1 MIEQKRRLLGQS
13 MIEYVII
20 VALIAVAGI
29 AIYGLFG
36 DTVRGQMGA
45 TNAELGG
52 DAGTASNAEPN
63 TTDASSSRSPTDLA
77 KGTKQ

>member
-1 MIEQKRRLLGQS
+1 MIEQKRRQLGQS

-36 DTVRGQMGA
+36 DTVRGQMGVA
-45 TNAELGG
+45 TEELGSHT
-52 DAGTASNAEPN
+52 GTASDADAN
-63 TTDASSSRSPTDLA
+63 TTDASSSSRLTDLA
-77 KGTKQ
+77 KGTQQ

>member
-1 MIEQKRRLLGQS
+1 MIEQKRRPLGQS

-36 DTVRGQMGA
+36 DTVRGQMGV
-45 TNAELGG
+45 TTEELGG
-52 DAGTASNAEPN
+52 HTGTASNADPN
-63 TTDASSSRSPTDLA
+63 TTDAASSRSSTDLA

>member
-36 DTVRGQMGA
+36 DTVRGQMGV
-45 TNAELGG
+45 TTEELGG
-52 DAGTASNAEPN
+52 DTGTASHADPN
-63 TTDASSSRSPTDLA
+63 TTDASSSRSPTDLT